1 MNAPGGSMV
10 TMNNNTAQGGP
21 VGSATMINQVSA
33 RQRADEL
40 AERRL
45 NTYIFDYLCR
55 SHHYELARAFSENL
69 PILQK
74 AGKPR
79 TNGVDDSMD
88 TDIKEDPK
96 RPDGLTYPDIPMH
109 SSEHAFLLDWWV
121 QFWDIYGVA
130 RNKQAV
136 PAPTTEQYLQ
146 QHMVSALVVAMHCGT
161 RD

>member
-10 TMNNNTAQGGP
+10 TMNNNPAQGGP

-40 AERRL
+40 SERRL

-55 SHHYELARAFSENL
+55 SHHYDLARMFSESL
-69 PILQK
+69 PILK
-74 AGKPR
+74 TAGKPR

-96 RPDGLTYPDIPMH
+96 RPDGLPYPDIPAH
-109 SSEHAFLLDWWV
+109 ASEHAFLYDWWC

-130 RNKQAV
+130 RNKHTG
-136 PAPTTEQYLQ
+136 PAPATEQYLQ
-146 QHMVSALVVAMHCGT
+146 QTMVSTLIVAIQYGM